1 MKSRI
6 NGANVEPGVASS
18 KAMND
23 RDPTS
28 GKNGT
33 KVGPY
38 IQNGSHWSC
47 FGEDQDDFGIV
58 KQASIGTSKMD
69 NGMESH
75 DGWQMD
81 NEWNQVFKMM
91 ENVRFAS
98 QLDKAHRAFEP
109 LPGSPPNRAAELPKP
124 MELPKSSSTIRLC
137 SSEARVFLF
146 PPTSRREFCN
156 SSLTKWAPHLHASA
170 IKIKSK

>member
-1 MKSRI
+1 MLRI
-6 NGANVEPGVASS
+6 DVANVEPEVARS

-23 RDPTS
+23 RAPTS
-28 GKNGT
+28 SRNET
-33 KVGPY
+33 KVGQR
-38 IQNGSHWSC
+38 IRNGSHGSC
-47 FGEDQDDFGIV
+47 VGMDQDDFGVV

-69 NGMESH
+69 HGMESN

-81 NEWNQVFKMM
+81 DEWNQVFKMM